1 MSGRLARGVAL
12 NLAGAAVPAVL
23 GLLAMP
29 ALAQGLGTARL
40 GILTLAW
47 ALLTYLSLLHLGVGR
62 ALTHAAAGRG
72 SAPQTAGLAWTGVA
86 ITGAAG
92 LLAGAGLFLAAAPLA
107 DGLKLPAALHD
118 ESVRAFRLL
127 ACALP
132 FTVAS
137 PALTGLLEAR
147 GRWGRLNLVA
157 GAVSAASYLG
167 PLAVVALGGGLPAVA
182 AVLAG
187 ARAAGWAAYLLLCLR
202 EFPELRRPRR
212 PALRR
217 AAELLRFGGWTT
229 VSAVASPLMASMD
242 RFVIAA
248 VVSSAA
254 VAYYAA
260 PQEVVLRM
268 GMVSSAVGA
277 VLFPAFAAAGER
289 GRLRPL
295 LERGTEA
302 VFVLVLP
309 LSLLVVAF
317 AGEGLGAW
325 LGPEFAAAGA
335 VPLAWLGAGLLA
347 NGFAKPPAAML
358 VGIGRPDLAARLHLL
373 ELPLYAALLAVLVP
387 AWGIRGAA
395 VAWLARAAGD
405 AVGMHWTARRLV
417 PAAAPAT
424 RRAALLAAAGFG
436 ALAVAGTLDGP
447 VARIAW
453 VGASL
458 LILAEYARRRFLPG
472 LAAELQVRGGAA
484 REQV

>member
-1 MSGRLARGVAL
+1 MSGARLARGVAF
-12 NLAGAAVPAVL
+12 NLAGVAVPAVL

-47 ALLTYLSLLHLGVGR
+47 ALLGYLSLLHLGVGR

-72 SAPQTAGLAWTGVA
+72 TAQTAGLAWTGVA

-92 LLAGAGLFLAAAPLA
+92 LLAGTGLFLAAAPLA
-107 DGLKLPAALHD
+107 DGLKLPPSLRA

-132 FTVAS
+132 FTVAA

-147 GRWGRLNLVA
+147 GRWGRLNVVG

-167 PLAVVALGGGLPAVA
+167 PLAVVAFGGGLPAVA

-187 ARAAGWAAYLLLCLR
+187 ARAAGWLAYLLLCLR
-202 EFPELRRPRR
+202 ELPEMRRPHR
-212 PALRR
+212 PAMGR

-229 VSAVASPLMASMD
+229 VSAVASPLMVSMD
-242 RFVIAA
+242 RFVVAA

-277 VLFPAFAAAGER
+277 VLFPAFAAAGAGVR
-289 GRLRPL
+289 GQLGPL
-295 LERGTEA
+295 LQRGTET
-302 VFVLVLP
+302 VFVLVFP
-309 LSLLVVAF
+309 LSLLLVSF

-325 LGPEFAAAGA
+325 LGAEYARAGA

-347 NGFAKPPAAML
+347 NGLAKPPAAMV
-358 VGIGRPDLAARLHLL
+358 VGIGRPELAARLHLV

-395 VAWLARAAGD
+395 VAWVARAAAD
-405 AVGMHWTARRLV
+405 AAAMHWTARRLV
-417 PAAAPAT
+417 PDAAPAT
-424 RRAALLAAAGFG
+424 RRAGVLAVAGFG
-436 ALAVAGTLDGP
+436 ALAVAATLDGAVP
-447 VARIAW
+447 RIAW

-458 LILAEYARRRFLPG
+458 LVLAGYARRRFLPG
-472 LAAELQVRGGAA
+472 LLATQPAP
-484 REQV
+484 